1 MVKVGVF
8 GNVHAEGFQEALK
21 KIRHLWGENALLC
34 KEIGGPYDQS
44 YINRNAQFIISLG
57 GDGTLLKAVARFTK
71 PLIGVNL
78 GKLGFLTYFQ
88 VEDLP
93 IIKIALEEKKY
104 YLDRRE
110 KLRLWYRDKTYYA
123 LNDFYVNPVS
133 GTALNI
139 TVRRKET
146 LITHFYGDGII
157 ISSPTGSTAY
167 NLSAGG
173 PIVHPRVKA
182 FILTPLCPH
191 NLSARPLVLPKGEL
205 IEVEVVPRGTG
216 KWILSGDGMKLME
229 FDGPDSFKVELSD
242 RRASLVRLDITKD
255 FFDILREKLNWK

>member
-8 GNVHAEGFQEALK
+8 GNVDAEGLEDALR
-21 KIRHLWGENALLC
+21 KIRHLWGEDALIC
-34 KEIGGPYDQS
+34 REIGGPYDES
-44 YINRNAQFIISLG
+44 YINRNARFVISLG
-57 GDGTLLKAVARFTK
+57 GDGTLLKAVAKFSK
-71 PLIGVNL
+71 PLVGVNL

-88 VEDLP
+88 VDDLP
-93 IIKIALEEKKY
+93 VIKIALEEKKY

-110 KLRLWYRDKTYYA
+110 RLRLWYAGKPYFA

-173 PIVHPRVKA
+173 PIMHPRVKA
-182 FILTPLCPH
+182 FILTPICPH

-205 IEVEVVPRGTG
+205 IEVEITPRGDG
-216 KWILSGDGMKLME
+216 RWILSGDGMKLME
-229 FDGPDSFKVELSD
+229 FDGPASFKVELSD
-242 RRASLVRLDITKD
+242 RRASLVRLDTTKD

>member
-8 GNVHAEGFQEALK
+8 GNVKAEGLQEALK
-21 KIRHLWGENALLC
+21 KIQRLWGENALIC

-44 YINRNAQFIISLG
+44 YVNRHAQFIISLG
-57 GDGTLLKAVARFTK
+57 GDGTLLKAVARFSK

-93 IIKIALEEKKY
+93 LIKIALEEKKY

-110 KLRLWYRDKTYYA
+110 KLRLWYKEKTYYA

-139 TVRRKET
+139 TVKRKET

-173 PIVHPRVKA
+173 PIMHPRVKA
-182 FILTPLCPH
+182 FILTPICPH
-191 NLSARPLVLPKGEL
+191 NLSARPLVLPKGEV
-205 IEVEVVPRGTG
+205 IEVEVAPRGDG
-216 KWILSGDGMKLME
+216 RWILSGDGMKLME
-229 FDGPDSFKVELSD
+229 FDRADSFRVELSD